1 MTAVPTR
8 AQVPIKST
16 WNHESV
22 FPSFDAWREEYQ
34 ATMAKL
40 PDIEGFKG
48 TLSQC
53 PERLA
58 EWFDFHQALARRV
71 WTLYM
76 YPVMWSACDGNN
88 EEIKGMVGQAQ
99 GLAGQFMAGAA
110 FAEPELLAMDA
121 DELQSWLGE
130 DDLQLYQQHIDDLLR
145 KKKHILSG
153 EVEAVLGLLSD
164 PLGRIESIRSALND
178 MDLKFE
184 PAKDSDGAPQPLVQ
198 STVNKLL
205 ASSDRKTRKN
215 TWINYADSYLKFQNT
230 LATIYLASV
239 KRNVAMAR
247 LRGYE
252 SVLQA
257 KLSPNNIP
265 VEVFHDLIDTYKK
278 HIPAWHRYW
287 DVRRRALGCET
298 IHPWDIWAPLTD
310 RDPELSYP
318 EAVDMIA
325 DGMAPLGDDYVNT
338 LRRGCLDERWVD
350 YAINEGKSEGAFSFG
365 AYDSYPFIM
374 MSFDGNLSSMSTL
387 AHELGHSMHSHYTR
401 AHQPFH
407 YSNYSMFVA
416 EVASNFNQAMV
427 RAHLFA
433 REDDRDFQLA
443 LIQEAMDNIHRYFFI
458 MPTLAR
464 FELEVHTRMENDEPL
479 TPETLNEIMS
489 GFYAEGYGET
499 MSDDRRRT
507 GITWAQF
514 GHLYEAYYTFQ
525 YATGIS
531 AAHALANAIL
541 AGNDADAVERY
552 LDFLRAGSS
561 DYSIP
566 VLKAAGVDMS
576 TPLAVE
582 ETFKVLEGLVGR
594 LEGLVE

>member
-1 MTAVPTR
+1 MPSVPTR
-8 AQVPIKST
+8 EEVPTEST

-34 ATMAKL
+34 SALAKV
-40 PDIEGFKG
+40 PEIESYKG
-48 TLSQC
+48 TLAQG
-53 PERLA
+53 PESLA
-58 EWFDFHQALARRV
+58 AWFDFHQAFARRV

-76 YPVMWSACDGNN
+76 YPLMWQACDGEN

-110 FAEPELLAMDA
+110 FAEPELLAL
-121 DELQSWLGE
+121 DEETLLRWLDE
-130 DDLQLYQQHIDDLLR
+130 DNLKLYQQHIDDLLR
-145 KKKHILSG
+145 KKKHVLSG
-153 EVEAVLGLLSD
+153 EVESVLGLLSD
-164 PLGRIESIRSALND
+164 PLSRIESIRSALND

-184 PAKDSDGAPQPLVQ
+184 PANDSDGIPQPLVQ

-205 ASSDRKTRKN
+205 ASGDREARKN
-215 TWINYADSYLKFQNT
+215 AWQNYADSYLNFQNT
-230 LATIYLASV
+230 FATTYLAAV
-239 KRNVAMAR
+239 KRNVVLAR

-252 SVLQA
+252 SVLHA
-257 KLSPNNIP
+257 KLSPNNLP
-265 VEVFHDLIDTYKK
+265 VEVFHNLIDTYKK
-278 HIPAWHRYW
+278 HIPTWHRYW
-287 DVRRRALGCET
+287 DVRRRALGYET
-298 IHPWDIWAPLTD
+298 IHPWDIWAPLTAE
-310 RDPELSYP
+310 DPELSYS

-325 DGMAPLGDDYVNT
+325 AGMAPLGDDYVAT
-338 LRRGCLDERWVD
+338 MKRGCLEKRWVD

-365 AYDSYPFIM
+365 TYDSHPFIM

-401 AHQPFH
+401 AHQPFV

-433 REDDRDFQLA
+433 GDSGRDFQLA

-464 FELEVHTRMENDEPL
+464 FEFEVHTRMENDAPL
-479 TPETLNEIMS
+479 TPETLNQIMS
-489 GFYAEGYGET
+489 DFYAEGYGET

-541 AGNDADAVERY
+541 ADDDPDAVDRY
-552 LDFLRAGSS
+552 RAFLRAGSS
-561 DYSIP
+561 DYAIP
-566 VLKAAGVDMS
+566 VLKSAGVDMS

-582 ETFKVLEGLVGR
+582 ETFKVLEGLVDR
-594 LEGLVE
+594 LEGLV